1 MRFEKIPKKNA
12 KKKFGYITCEEN
24 FYRFIDE
31 FNIVGVRMSQ
41 PETIS
46 AAYFLRLLQNG
57 TSERARGYGRGDN
70 RENDEHSNQLA
81 KYYLHLLEHGA
92 LWKRQDGSVICTS
105 MPYGDQESIC
115 SMFYQMVEEFDYP
128 STIRVEFLDDVY
140 RYRTNGDAM
149 IIIYCEEL
157 EKTYKHYVSEKKLQE
172 MAKKHSG
179 ASQIQSQTVNSYTRN
194 RHVSEYA
201 KCRAKGFCQLCG
213 NLAPFKDKNGR
224 PYLETHHIVRLADGG
239 ADSIENVVGL
249 CPNCHR
255 KMHHLNLEE
264 DVNVLL
270 KRVLSNE

>member
-1 MRFEKIPKKNA
+1 MKFEKIPKKNA
-12 KKKFGYITCEEN
+12 MEKFGYITNEEK
-24 FYRFIDE
+24 FYRFVDE

-46 AAYFLRLLQNG
+46 ASYFLRLLQNG
-57 TSERARGYGRGDN
+57 TSEKARGYGRGN
-70 RENDEHSNQLA
+70 SNENDEHSNQLEE
-81 KYYLHLLEHGA
+81 YYLPLLDHGA
-92 LWKRQDGSVICTS
+92 LWKRLDGSVICTA

-115 SMFYQMVEEFDYP
+115 SKFYQMIEEFDYP
-128 STIRVEFLDDVY
+128 STIRMEFLDDAY
-140 RYRTNGDAM
+140 RYRTNGNTM
-149 IIIYCEEL
+149 IIIYCGALDE
-157 EKTYKHYVSEKKLQE
+157 TYEYYDSEKKLQE

-179 ASQIQSQTVNSYTRN
+179 ASQIKSQMVNSYTRD

-213 NLAPFKDKNGR
+213 NPAPFDDKNGR
-224 PYLETHHIVRLADGG
+224 PYLEAHHIVRLADGG

-264 DVNVLL
+264 DVNALL
-270 KRVLSNE
+270 AVASRVN